1 MCQRLCVSRLA
12 YLFLDRFKSSKG
24 FYCFFGVHY
33 YTDKLKLLV
42 FSSLYIYG
50 STNLFFGSFS
60 AISTWVWPVILLMM
74 SLVYGNYYDGS
85 LVGLSLILRANWV
98 MPPRIVGE

>member
-24 FYCFFGVHY
+24 FYYFFGVHY